1 VLETEIQTSTYN
13 CVSIVLKSYK
23 WRTKRYAISRQHPH
37 LSNLIAIKF
46 GLSVIFAQKLKAKTL
61 KYATTKSERSVKSS
75 NAPCMDALWFFSEQ
89 FVCCGFVELGIFKQI
104 LEWITKRDLYFSIL
118 LTSSSKKGIYSGR
131 FARKY
136 I

>member
-1 VLETEIQTSTYN
+1 LKLKYKLQLI
-13 CVSIVLKSYK
+13 LKSYK
-23 WRTKRYAISRQHPH
+23 WRTKRYAISRQFVVGHPH

-75 NAPCMDALWFFSEQ
+75 NAPCMDALWVFSEQ

>member
-1 VLETEIQTSTYN
+1 LKLKYKLQLI
-13 CVSIVLKSYK
+13 LKSYK
-23 WRTKRYAISRQHPH
+23 WRTKRYAISRQFVVGHPH

-75 NAPCMDALWFFSEQ
+75 NAPYMDALWVFSEQ